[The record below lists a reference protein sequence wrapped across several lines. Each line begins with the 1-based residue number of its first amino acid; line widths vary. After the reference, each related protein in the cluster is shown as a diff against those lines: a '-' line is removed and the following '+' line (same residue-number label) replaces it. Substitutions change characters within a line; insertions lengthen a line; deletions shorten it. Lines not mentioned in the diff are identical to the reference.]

1 VARRPTA
8 FLVDTDIFID
18 YLNGVKRMREI
29 LDSPRYRMYYSTVTE
44 KELLAKPGLSATERR
59 RIRLLLQYH
68 RLIPVDERIAGR
80 FSSLLVKYTNHGLH
94 KADALV
100 AATAWSR
107 RLPLLT
113 RNTRHYRFISEIS
126 LLALAEL

>member
-1 VARRPTA
+1 MARRPTA

-18 YLNGVKRMREI
+18 YLNGVKQMREI
-29 LDSPRYRMYYSTVTE
+29 LDSPRYRAYYSIVTR

-59 RIRLLLQYH
+59 RIRMLLLYH
-68 RLIPVDERIAGR
+68 RLILVDERIAER
-80 FSSLLVKYTNHGLH
+80 FSSLLVKYVDRGLH

-107 RLPLLT
+107 KLPLLT
-113 RNTRHYRFISEIS
+113 RNIRHYRFIAEIR
-126 LLALAEL
+126 LLDPAEV